1 MQRDGKALEKMFD
14 FHGWDFTPSLRFLSG
29 QLLKEGSGDRIP
41 ASEGLDDKGLEEDTL
56 RSTVFKMR
64 PVL

>member
-14 FHGWDFTPSLRFLSG
+14 FHGWDFTPSSRFLSC
-29 QLLKEGSGDRIP
+29 QLLEEGGGDRIP
-41 ASEGLDDKGLEEDTL
+41 ASEGLDDKGLEEDAL
-56 RSTVFKMR
+56 RSAVFEMR